1 MSWPYK
7 GATRRPL
14 VSGRQGLVSCAHSL
28 ASAVGHEVLRSGGN
42 AVDAAVAV
50 SAALDVTEPFM
61 SGLGGGGA
69 MLIRPRGGPTHSLHY
84 GGMFPLAATLENLN
98 TAKTDRGPTA
108 LTVPGAPAG
117 WSAAW
122 RRFGTQPLG
131 KLLGPAIELAERGF
145 MLTPT
150 GSSLMKM
157 GFGRLVG
164 QGRATF
170 AVSDA
175 APPPGHVI
183 RQPDLAQ
190 TYRTLARDGLESF
203 YEGSIG
209 AKLVEAIR
217 DAGGLLTPEDL
228 SRPQV
233 SWCEPSACDVGSY
246 YVQSTGWPYT
256 SYETL
261 LALKILANAS
271 EFESLDRAD
280 LWHYRI
286 EATKLAMADRVNFGG
301 ESAHLAEGLLS
312 DAYAESRF
320 ALIKAGTALLG
331 TGERYAAHLPKG
343 TLTPGSPKDFAREC
357 TTHFDLVDSDGMV
370 VSVTQT
376 LGSVFGSGFMAG
388 STGVLLNNLLFF
400 FDLDPNSPM
409 SIELGE
415 MRSGPLSPLLALSG
429 EEVILQIGTPGAFG
443 IPQTTTQMTS
453 NVLDLQM
460 NVQAAV
466 EAPRFRLYGGKKIG
480 VERRVGDAV
489 INALKS
495 RGHDVQVLSGF
506 SPVVGGG
513 HGIFKDIESGYY
525 SGGADPRRDGYALGV
540 N

>member
-1 MSWPYK
+1 M
-7 GATRRPL
+7 R
-14 VSGRQGLVSCAHSL
+14 SL
-28 ASAVGHEVLRSGGN
+28 ARSAVGHEVLRSGGN

-150 GSSLMKM
+150 GSNLMKM

-190 TYRTLARDGLESF
+190 TYRTLARDGFEAF

-261 LALKILANAS
+261 LALKIWPM
-271 EFESLDRAD
+271 R
-280 LWHYRI
+280 
-286 EATKLAMADRVNFGG
+286 
-301 ESAHLAEGLLS
+301 LS
-312 DAYAESRF
+312 
-320 ALIKAGTALLG
+320 
-331 TGERYAAHLPKG
+331 
-343 TLTPGSPKDFAREC
+343 
-357 TTHFDLVDSDGMV
+357 
-370 VSVTQT
+370 
-376 LGSVFGSGFMAG
+376 
-388 STGVLLNNLLFF
+388 
-400 FDLDPNSPM
+400 
-409 SIELGE
+409 
-415 MRSGPLSPLLALSG
+415 LSP
-429 EEVILQIGTPGAFG
+429 
-443 IPQTTTQMTS
+443 
-453 NVLDLQM
+453 
-460 NVQAAV
+460 
-466 EAPRFRLYGGKKIG
+466 
-480 VERRVGDAV
+480 
-489 INALKS
+489 
-495 RGHDVQVLSGF
+495 
-506 SPVVGGG
+506 
-513 HGIFKDIESGYY
+513 
-525 SGGADPRRDGYALGV
+525 
-540 N
+540 